1 MLSSVS
7 TCFPCRPKTRRRCS
21 RALVNAVG
29 GGHLQTVKTLLGQW
43 DDFFD
48 GDRSALE
55 NAFTVPKPCY
65 KFDILKAL
73 ELAVKNK
80 NAEVVRVI
88 CDESGVRGE
97 IMKWAAEHG
106 YLDVLQVVYRF
117 EEDFVEDLYRAMIIA
132 VERGFLEI
140 VKFLTTE
147 CGEGLIAFAADE
159 FGFCCPVISAIEHGN
174 IEVMEYLE
182 TQNMFLDETFV
193 PVFCAAAAHGPLD
206 VVRTFYEREELD
218 DTALDGAFAS
228 AAGKSQLEILTYLQT
243 KRKFDHVAINEALNA
258 AANNGH
264 LDAVKYL
271 CGIEDYEIS
280 AAALDA
286 AFECAAEVWHLE
298 MVKFLDGKGKVSRAS
313 VNTAFVN
320 AMNEPNCYRGE
331 IDDQLEIFKFL
342 YSKGC
347 IYTDII
353 QDDFVDFARSCHV
366 DVVEFVY
373 SKISTSISC
382 KMVEKAF
389 KKATCENS
397 TEVVKFLY
405 GTGVVSPKP
414 NFYWTKLALLE
425 FYCF

>member
-1 MLSSVS
+1 MKRSSGVVPAAYGARRYKRLKEAK
-7 TCFPCRPKTRRRCS
+7 FPHEI
-21 RALVNAVG
+21 RALPHVIERINLFSMSAEDAAT
-29 GGHLQTVKTLLGQW
+29 TVKTLLGQW

-55 NAFTVPKPCY
+55 NAFT
-65 KFDILKAL
+65 AL

-159 FGFCCPVISAIEHGN
+159 F
-174 IEVMEYLE
+174 
-182 TQNMFLDETFV
+182 
-193 PVFCAAAAHGPLD
+193 
-206 VVRTFYEREELD
+206 
-218 DTALDGAFAS
+218 
-228 AAGKSQLEILTYLQT
+228 
-243 KRKFDHVAINEALNA
+243 AINEALNA

-286 AFECAAEVWHLE
+286 AFECAAEGWHLE

-331 IDDQLEIFKFL
+331 IDDQLEILKFL

-389 KKATCENS
+389 KKATRR
-397 TEVVKFLY
+397 
-405 GTGVVSPKP
+405 
-414 NFYWTKLALLE
+414 LA
-425 FYCF
+425 